1 MPRLTRREILELAA
15 KLAPAAALVPAALL
29 DGCSGCGPDGTGT
42 GGPGTG
48 AGGTGGATATGP
60 TAAPATA
67 SAPNPPLPENVR
79 EVLRAV
85 QGRILPLD
93 DEPGAIELG
102 CFDYLESQL
111 ALPVFAVVQKQFI
124 FGAVVLDRMARD
136 RGGKRFHEMD
146 GDVQDDILKEF
157 ALGVD
162 MKRDLDTKDLFLKMV
177 NFTMEGALGLPSYG
191 GNRDG
196 AGWKLI
202 GFVHHG

>member
-1 MPRLTRREILELAA
+1 MRRLTRREILELAA
-15 KLAPAAALVPAALL
+15 KLAPAAPLLGAALL
-29 DGCSGCGPDGTGT
+29 DGCGGCGPDASTT

-48 AGGTGGATATGP
+48 AVAGTATAAGS

-85 QGRILPLD
+85 QARILPLD
-93 DEPGAIELG
+93 DEPGALELG

-124 FGAVVLDRMARD
+124 FGAVVLDRMARE
-136 RGGKRFHEMD
+136 RGGKRFHELD
-146 GDVQDDILKEF
+146 PDVQDDMLTEF
-157 ALGVD
+157 AAGVE
-162 MKRDLDTKDLFLKMV
+162 MKRDLDTKDLFLKML

-191 GNRDG
+191 GNRGG
-196 AGWKLI
+196 AGWKLV
-202 GFVHHG
+202 GFVNHG